1 MNEAAV
7 HFSQNQVDAE
17 VVATTLRA
25 YDLHPRVIR
34 DDAMLGVTGGM
45 SVGRFAILVPEREA
59 TRAREI
65 LDEPLRESEPEDNPV
80 LRLVIIVAIIT
91 GLLLATPFVAQVC
104 SGPV

>member
-59 TRAREI
+59 ARARDI
-65 LDEPLRESEPEDNPV
+65 LDEPIREEPEDNPV
-80 LRLVIIVAIIT
+80 IRLVIIVAIIT

>member
-1 MNEAAV
+1 
-7 HFSQNQVDAE
+7 
-17 VVATTLRA
+17 
-25 YDLHPRVIR
+25 
-34 DDAMLGVTGGM
+34 M

-59 TRAREI
+59 ARARDI
-65 LDEPLRESEPEDNPV
+65 LDEPIHEEPEDNPV

>member
-1 MNEAAV
+1 MNEVAV
-7 HFSQNQVDAE
+7 HFSPNQVDAE
-17 VVATTLRA
+17 VAASTLRA
-25 YDLHPRVIR
+25 YNLHPRVIR

-59 TRAREI
+59 PRAREV
-65 LDEPLRESEPEDNPV
+65 LDEPIREEREDNPV
-80 LRLVIIVAIIT
+80 MRLLIIVAIIT

>member
-7 HFSQNQVDAE
+7 HFSPNQVDAE

-25 YDLHPRVIR
+25 YDLHPRVVR

-59 TRAREI
+59 TQARDI
-65 LDEPLRESEPEDNPV
+65 LEEPIREERESNPV
-80 LRLVIIVAIIT
+80 VRLVIIVAIVT

-104 SGPV
+104 SGPS

>member
-1 MNEAAV
+1 MNEVAV
-7 HFSQNQVDAE
+7 HFSSNQVDAE
-17 VVATTLRA
+17 VAASTLRA
-25 YDLHPRVIR
+25 YNLHPRVIR

-65 LDEPLRESEPEDNPV
+65 LGEPIREEPEDNPV
-80 LRLVIIVAIIT
+80 LRLVIIVAIIA